1 MTNEKTNNVR
11 MMKHVTLERLSKVIA
26 NNLKLLAK
34 SRNLS
39 LYELQNQIVEAFLL
53 KHAETEIRYEPSIHD
68 DKNRY
73 NVFVSNS
80 VFAQI
85 QSRGVKDQKSNA
97 EIAYNAIICY
107 ARANG
112 LNNKLL

>member
-1 MTNEKTNNVR
+1 MINEQTNNVQ

-34 SRNLS
+34 SRSLP
-39 LYELQNQIVEAFLL
+39 LYELQNQIVKAFLL
-53 KHAETEIRYEPSIHD
+53 KHAETKIRYVPSTHD

-73 NVFVSNS
+73 NVFVSDS

-85 QSRGVKDQKSNA
+85 QNRGIEDQKSNA
-97 EIAYNAIICY
+97 QIVYNAIIFY
-107 ARANG
+107 ARVNG

>member
-1 MTNEKTNNVR
+1 MTNEQTNNVR

-53 KHAETEIRYEPSIHD
+53 KHAETEIRYVPSTHD

-80 VFAQI
+80 VFTQI
-85 QSRGVKDQKSNA
+85 LNRGIEAQKSNA
-97 EIAYNAIICY
+97 EIVYNAIICY
-107 ARANG
+107 ARVNG